1 MQFLSEKLS
10 RHLTSLVPG
19 FEGHWKYIEIKKC
32 GCRVCRYTNANP
44 HTQVLCLQ
52 EIAILE
58 DDEYQEGNK
67 IICPAW
73 QVEDVLR
80 NLKAIGEKL
89 NWGWVCGDC
98 GHERP
103 RKAEPGDVR
112 CDCDDPWYS
121 WPQKYSNRAGEILA
135 GYLHDHPDTYYQ
147 KIEKYLWSILK

>member
-1 MQFLSEKLS
+1 MQFLSEKMS
-10 RHLTSLVPG
+10 RHLSSLAPG
-19 FEGHWKYIEIKKC
+19 FEGHWAYVESLMDGKKQIIC
-32 GCRVCRYTNANP
+32 AFKRYSWRWAN
-44 HTQVLCLQ
+44 
-52 EIAILE
+52 
-58 DDEYQEGNK
+58 DYK
-67 IICPAW
+67 FICPAW

-147 KIEKYLWSILK
+147 KIEEYLWTVLK